1 MKVSLSLAALGLL
14 AACHEAAAAALTIP
28 IKKIREAPEETLQ
41 RLANSRRYVEQKYF
55 GWDSG
60 ATREQVVPLNEDGG
74 IVSKVPITNYMNA
87 QYYGEI
93 GIGTPPQKFK
103 VLFDTGSSNLW
114 VPSSECTSI
123 ECSNHSKYNY
133 TESSSYGGNNIPI
146 SLRFGS
152 DSLEGIMGEDT
163 LTVGDITV
171 KGQEFAEVT
180 KGFGPSFASSRFDG
194 VFGLGYD
201 AASRENMASPFYS
214 MVMDNLV
221 KEDMFSVYL
230 SDTANGNDG
239 EIMFGGYNSDHFEG
253 DLKWADLRRYGK
265 WEVNLEGM
273 QFGDDRLG
281 MSSTGAALDTGSS
294 MMVLPTM
301 VANILNEKIGAK
313 KNSAGQ
319 YTVDCATV
327 PSLPSFS
334 LTFGGVDYT
343 LDAKDYVLNVQGQC
357 ISGFVGVDS
366 ANPATQTWIIGNMFH
381 RKFYTVY
388 DVENS
393 RVGFAKA
400 R

>member
-1 MKVSLSLAALGLL
+1 
-14 AACHEAAAAALTIP
+14 
-28 IKKIREAPEETLQ
+28 
-41 RLANSRRYVEQKYF
+41 
-55 GWDSG
+55 
-60 ATREQVVPLNEDGG
+60 
-74 IVSKVPITNYMNA
+74 MNA

-103 VLFDTGSSNLW
+103 VLFDTRTPNLW
-114 VPSSECTSI
+114 VPSVDCTST
-123 ECSNHSKYNY
+123 ECSNHSKFNR
-133 TESSSYGGNNIPI
+133 TLSSSYEGNNDPI
-146 SLRFGS
+146 SIPFGT
-152 DSLEGIMGEDT
+152 DSLQGYVGEDT

-171 KGQEFAEVT
+171 EFQQFAEVT

-201 AASRENMASPFYS
+201 TASRENMASPFYY

-221 KEDMFSVYL
+221 KEPMFSVYL
-230 SDTANGNDG
+230 SDTANGSDS
-239 EIMFGGYNSDHFEG
+239 ELILGGYNSDHFEG
-253 DLKWADLRRYGK
+253 DLKWADVHHYRDWL
-265 WEVNLEGM
+265 VQL
-273 QFGDDRLG
+273 QAAQLGDSRFS
-281 MSSTGAALDTGSS
+281 MSSTGAVFDMGSS
-294 MMVLPTM
+294 MLVLPTM
-301 VANILNEKIGAK
+301 VANILNSDIGAK

-319 YTVDCATV
+319 YIVDCATV
-327 PSLPSFS
+327 PSLPPFS

-366 ANPATQTWIIGNMFH
+366 ANPTTQTWIIGNMFH

-388 DVENS
+388 DVGNK